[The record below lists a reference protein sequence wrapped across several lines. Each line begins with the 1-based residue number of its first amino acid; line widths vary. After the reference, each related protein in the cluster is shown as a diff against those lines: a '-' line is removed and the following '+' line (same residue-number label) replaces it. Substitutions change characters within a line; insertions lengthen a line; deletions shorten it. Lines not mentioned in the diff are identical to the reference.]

1 MSKIASLLVI
11 LGLLGIMLSAQQVPA
26 VQGED
31 HHAAAGAQ
39 VAPKDA
45 DAGAGVIKGDYVET
59 RSADIYVGQ
68 CFANG
73 EMGLAGDQAILAW
86 HVREGS
92 WQGVSLAG
100 LSVVGAVKAQAT
112 LGDPYGKPF
121 PAKAVLLVDREATPR
136 QRAALIDFAQQM
148 GGELFL
154 HVVKVM
160 DVVIDMSSSTQRHGR
175 ASLRAGEFVTV
186 ETRAIGE
193 KDHLCGN
200 EATFY
205 PPLTETTHAMPA
217 VAMTDEFQGQGLN
230 ATWTLHDKRSAFV
243 GNFERR
249 TDIQNSHEHLIER
262 RSDTKISHAEPPPA
276 L

>member
-1 MSKIASLLVI
+1 MSKVAASFVI
-11 LGLLGIMLSAQQVPA
+11 VGLLGASMFAQQTPVL
-26 VQGED
+26 QS
-31 HHAAAGAQ
+31 
-39 VAPKDA
+39 KDTQK
-45 DAGAGVIKGDYVET
+45 ISGDYVET
-59 RSADIYVGQ
+59 RSADVYTGQ

-86 HVREGS
+86 RIQEGG
-92 WQGVSLAG
+92 WDGVSLAG

-112 LGDPYGKPF
+112 LGDPYGKPY
-121 PAKAVLLVDREATPR
+121 PAKTVLMVDRQATPQQR
-136 QRAALIDFAQQM
+136 QALINFAQEM
-148 GGELFL
+148 GGELFR

-160 DVVIDMSSSTQRHGR
+160 DVPIDMAIGQQQHHGR
-175 ASLRAGEFVTV
+175 ASIRAGDFVTI
-186 ETRAIGE
+186 ETRAIGD

-217 VAMTDEFQGQGLN
+217 VAMTDEFLGQGLN
-230 ATWTLHDKRSAFV
+230 ITWTLHDKRSAFV

-249 TDIQNSHEHLIER
+249 VDIQSSHESLLEQPR
-262 RSDTKISHAEPPPA
+262 GAKGTHAEQSPT